1 MSMLWFTV
9 SFPADREGFVGRAC
23 RAPKC
28 RRYFKVEGKG
38 VPTVLHCP
46 YCGDSGTAASS
57 HTPEQMAYARRVL
70 EEKATK
76 YAHDEVQRMFANALR
91 GSKHVT
97 FTPGPR
103 YVEKPVHR
111 NYSERGPG
119 VKVT

>member
-23 RAPKC
+23 RAPEC
-28 RRYFKVEGKG
+28 RRYFKIEGKA
-38 VPTVLHCP
+38 VPETLHCP
-46 YCGDSGTAASS
+46 YCGEGGTVAQS

-76 YAHDEVQRMFANALR
+76 YVHDEAQQMFERAFR
-91 GSKHVT
+91 GMKNIK

-103 YVEKPVHR
+103 Y
-111 NYSERGPG
+111 
-119 VKVT
+119 